1 MLDRVRA
8 DDGVELVLLRSTL
21 LEMPRAAA
29 ARGLGERIHRAA
41 PKAEIIP
48 YAWHLVT
55 HAHDDALGQRGTRTL
70 PGEAHHFGHLADTPQ
85 VEEAWAATTRAAEAL
100 GADTVVLRTPPS
112 FAPGARGRRRLET
125 FVDRRRQEGRRLVWE
140 PEGLWEPDELSL
152 LARQLD
158 ITLLTPPPAEGRIV
172 LERRWLLPGSGGSA
186 ADLRG
191 SAADSLLYD
200 VLNEASDGSITV
212 VFAGGLALKNLRAFR
227 RAFEEA
233 LS

>member
-29 ARGLGERIHRAA
+29 ARGLADRIHKAA
-41 PKAEIIP
+41 PQAEIVP

-70 PGEAHHFGHLADTPQ
+70 PGEPQQFGHLGDTSQ
-85 VEEAWAATTRAAEAL
+85 VEEAWSATARAAEAF
-100 GADTVVLRTPPS
+100 GASTVVLRTPPS
-112 FAPGARGRRRLET
+112 FAPGVRGRRRLEK
-125 FVDRRRQEGRRLVWE
+125 FVQRRREEGMRLVWE

-152 LARQLD
+152 LAQQLD
-158 ITLLTPPPAEGRIV
+158 LTLLTPPPAEGRVV
-172 LERRWLLPGSGGSA
+172 LEHRWLLPGSGGSA

-227 RAFEEA
+227 RAFEDA